1 MILDI
6 HSHRLPPYADGVIS
20 VSPADFP
27 SSDRFPEQLF
37 SVGFHPWNVTAGF
50 PGPSDMDRLREVA
63 SRQEAAAIGECG
75 IDLVKGGMLFLQR
88 KLFAEQAAIAE
99 ELGKPLIIHCV
110 RAHDHII
117 AFRRDLKAK
126 VNWAIHG
133 FRNKDSIA
141 RLLLDAGLWLSFGS
155 RFNEE
160 ALRNTPLERILAET
174 DEEQRDIREVIAT
187 LGAVRPE
194 ITPEL
199 IATNAA
205 RFLTLQE
212 R

>member
-6 HSHRLPPYADGVIS
+6 HSHRLPPYPDGVIS

-27 SSDRFPEQLF
+27 SPDRFPEQLF
-37 SVGFHPWNVTAGF
+37 SVGFHPWDVTAGF

-88 KLFAEQAAIAE
+88 KLFAAQGAIAE

-110 RAHDHII
+110 RAHDH
-117 AFRRDLKAK
+117 
-126 VNWAIHG
+126 
-133 FRNKDSIA
+133 
-141 RLLLDAGLWLSFGS
+141 FGS

-174 DEEQRDIREVIAT
+174 DEEQQDIREVIAT

-199 IATNAA
+199 IAANTA
-205 RFLTLQE
+205 RFLTIQE